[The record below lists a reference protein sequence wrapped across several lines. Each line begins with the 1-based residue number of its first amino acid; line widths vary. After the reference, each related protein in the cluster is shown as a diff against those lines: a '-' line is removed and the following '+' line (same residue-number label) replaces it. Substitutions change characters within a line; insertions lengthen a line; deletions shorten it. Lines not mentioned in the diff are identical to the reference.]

1 MKALPI
7 FKGATRP
14 PCVFGI
20 PIKPFVLVVGL
31 SLLICQFFLWFIFVS
46 VPVLIV
52 MRQIAKYDD
61 QKFEQMFL
69 WLRVTLPCSHGGMYH
84 AAPSSYKQRP
94 SIRKHLRAKEE

>member
-1 MKALPI
+1 MQSSPI

-31 SLLICQFFLWFIFVS
+31 SLMICEFFFWFIFVAITL
-46 VPVLIV
+46 LII

-61 QKFEQMFL
+61 QRFDQMFL
-69 WLRVTLPCSHGGMYH
+69 WLQVTLLCRHNGMFH

-94 SIRKHLRAKEE
+94 SIRKHLRTKE